1 MPKVLDPY
9 HRWLGI
15 PPKDQPPNHY
25 RLLGIERFEP
35 DQEVI
40 RDAAEQRMAHVRTYQ
55 LGQYSELSQKI
66 LNELAAAKACLLD
79 PQKKAVYDRQL
90 RALAGKLGAIEDAAL
105 PLPASRPAL
114 PEKRPL
120 TKRVPRRNAARW
132 VLPTAIGGGIAL
144 LAAGV
149 GVALVLAPNPADRK
163 VARATDARKAVQPQ
177 NTTPPQTKPVV
188 PEAKGFAPQPAN
200 SPVAVQ
206 PRPGRTPPDA
216 AVQPRSD
223 AGRQPTAE
231 QSPPLP
237 PDSREEPQEEP
248 QSEPEK
254 PKVAARKQPKKKPAA
269 THAAKN
275 GSRAANG
282 KTPSLNDEV
291 RPWLPITLPS
301 PSRATVTESMLSV
314 PKKWQD
320 TLFPKTA
327 NVFPCLDNSGK
338 LIGVFTHAGVKLNGA
353 AATLHQNGHLE
364 SLVTSYS
371 KGLVDGCVKLW
382 DQDGKQILCTN
393 INVVRSMACSASLKM
408 ECRG

>member
-1 MPKVLDPY
+1 MHDSNPPTNRNDHEKIDAHGMLTRFTPFESAIEKANKPRPATPKGPIDRSRIHGILAGVASSYKWGTRMPKVLDPY
-9 HRWLGI
+9 HRWPGI

-66 LNELAAAKACLLD
+66 LNELAAAKACPLD
-79 PQKKAVYDRQL
+79 PQKKAVDDRQS

-114 PEKRPL
+114 PEKRL
-120 TKRVPRRNAARW
+120 VDQTSAAMECRKVGAADGNRRRDRV
-132 VLPTAIGGGIAL
+132 VGGGRWSR
-144 LAAGV
+144 
-149 GVALVLAPNPADRK
+149 PR
-163 VARATDARKAVQPQ
+163 ARAKSCRPEGGPCDRRQKAVQPQ

-275 GSRAANG
+275 GSLRRQRQDAKPERRSPALAADHAAFAFPRHSDGVDAQCSQETG
-282 KTPSLNDEV
+282 KTRS
-291 RPWLPITLPS
+291 S
-301 PSRATVTESMLSV
+301 PKRQTS
-314 PKKWQD
+314 
-320 TLFPKTA
+320 
-327 NVFPCLDNSGK
+327 
-338 LIGVFTHAGVKLNGA
+338 
-353 AATLHQNGHLE
+353 
-364 SLVTSYS
+364 SLVWT
-371 KGLVDGCVKLW
+371 
-382 DQDGKQILCTN
+382 T
-393 INVVRSMACSASLKM
+393 AAS
-408 ECRG
+408 